1 MVLNKTIKR
10 EVKLENLNKDWFLAI
25 NSYAGNNHIVD
36 VIITAIAQYTP
47 YLFIVG
53 LFYLWFT
60 NKKNEALFAGYATTL
75 GIIINLLIGLAYYH
89 PRPYMQNLGH
99 TLLAHKNDG
108 SFPSDHTTFLFSIA
122 FMLIT
127 FRSTRK
133 LGNLAI
139 LLSFACGIAR
149 VYSGVHWPYD
159 IIGSIIVSI
168 VAVALMHVF
177 KNRLVFLNK
186 IIISSWTR
194 IFGKR
199 K

>member
-1 MVLNKTIKR
+1 
-10 EVKLENLNKDWFLAI
+10 LENLNRDWFLAI
-25 NSYAGNNHIVD
+25 NSYAGKNHILD

-60 NKKNEALFAGYATTL
+60 NKKDEALFAGYATTL
-75 GIIINLLIGLAYYH
+75 GIAINLLIGLVYVH
-89 PRPYMQNLGH
+89 PRPYMQSLGH
-99 TLLAHKNDG
+99 TLLAHKNDS

-127 FRSTRK
+127 FHSTRK

-139 LLSFACGIAR
+139 LFSFACGIGR

-159 IIGSIIVSI
+159 IIASI
-168 VAVALMHVF
+168 VVSVVAVT
-177 KNRLVFLNK
+177 
-186 IIISSWTR
+186 IISLLRDRFFSVNHLIILVWYK
-194 IFGKR
+194 ILGR
-199 K
+199 KNENNL

>member
-1 MVLNKTIKR
+1 M
-10 EVKLENLNKDWFLAI
+10 ENVNKDWFLAI
-25 NSYAGNNHIVD
+25 NAYAGKNHILD

-60 NKKNEALFAGYATTL
+60 NKKDEALFAGYATTL
-75 GIIINLLIGLAYYH
+75 GIAINMLIGLVYVH
-89 PRPYMQNLGH
+89 PRPYMQSLGH
-99 TLLAHKNDG
+99 TLLAHKNDS

-127 FRSTRK
+127 FHSTRK

-139 LLSFACGIAR
+139 LLSFACGIGR

-159 IIGSIIVSI
+159 IIGSIIVSVI
-168 VAVALMHVF
+168 AVALIHAF
-177 KNRLVFLNK
+177 KNRLVFLDS
-186 IIISSWTR
+186 IIISSWKR
-194 IFGKR
+194 IFERVK
-199 K
+199 